1 MTTIKISLDGG
12 VTCQAAPQGVRVY
25 IDSVDIPGE
34 PSNGEIHLNVT
45 QEGVITDILTSQ
57 DGPLDTIVGTRSESL
72 GDLVDDLVDANS
84 PEVTNGPGQ
93 SAKVVKVVVDA
104 HATSDYGD
112 GPVFA
117 EIEVDQAL
125 LDKLKSLS
133 DLGKAYFL
141 TEVHVPGSPN
151 WGPGDIAAE
160 LRLQNEEL
168 VVVGT
173 DFWFV
178 DYPKHGNYS
187 IESDNIA
194 IASLR
199 TAFESATDG
208 EVVFLCEDGAQE
220 TYEEQQEERDVEA
233 STAG

>member
-25 IDSVDIPGE
+25 LDSVDIPGE

-104 HATSDYGD
+104 HATSDYGG

-133 DLGKAYFL
+133 DLGKAY
-141 TEVHVPGSPN
+141 
-151 WGPGDIAAE
+151 
-160 LRLQNEEL
+160 
-168 VVVGT
+168 
-173 DFWFV
+173 

-187 IESDNIA
+187 IESDSIA